1 MKAKRAIYSIL
12 LILFSLLLAADL
24 VVWFLASDPSAEA
37 VGQES
42 FPFASSEGMT
52 LPEGVTLPEGMTRPE
67 SGGPPEGMTLPEG
80 ATFPGRGTESE
91 GAGRSRRN
99 GSAEE
104 SEADAAETLPSYIPS
119 EVQALAPYARKIYP
133 YRLYILIGA
142 AVGMILCI
150 LRLVLLGKKI
160 RQQAESQE
168 GEGVSLRRVALWPAV
183 LLLLAAL
190 VLVVFLFPVNEEE
203 QTEDGAVTNERVLWG
218 QVEEKDIASFI
229 QSAGALEEQEAV
241 SVKIPASVTVSSV
254 CVKNG
259 DLVTDGQIVAKADQT
274 SVMQAIATI
283 HTVLE
288 EIDDQLQEAHE
299 AKGSTSLTAPVAGTV
314 KAVYAQAGDRAIDVM
329 NDHGAL
335 LLLSLDGRMAVQL
348 PASEALTVGSKVIVT
363 LPDGTELAGEV
374 AFLEEGVATVTV
386 VDRGYAVGTE
396 VFVKTEGGEV
406 LGSGPLSVHKALNIT
421 GYLGIV
427 TRVYT
432 QEGSTVNGDDV
443 LFDLSDTEDLAEYAA
458 LLQRRETY
466 EKELKTLFE
475 LYEDGYIHA
484 PCAGRIEGLDETI
497 PYATLANL
505 VTGLTVRFIASDP
518 DSPENKDPKAYKN
531 FLATVEGKDGNTVSL
546 INGELTTNLSAYS
559 PLPAPSGELTG
570 TFTFKG
576 SEIIWIKINDVWAS
590 KHISDI
596 WVGDRLLFTFDSE
609 DGNLVWVIVE
619 RTESSVEPRPSPTP
633 SASPNPSGSPNPS
646 NGPGNHGG
654 RISFGKSAPQATPK
668 PAYTIAK
675 KELCTVTPQER
686 MLLTVPIDELD
697 VLALSLGQ
705 EADLYLDA
713 LPTMGLRATVTKIDP
728 EGVNSGGNTKY
739 SVTLALDRAEQLYPG
754 MNGTVC
760 FPRRTGNAVMTVPL
774 AAVSEEGRRVVVYT
788 AYDEETDELLSP
800 VEVQTGVSDG
810 TDVEI
815 LAGLALGDAYCY
827 RYADAISYVTE

>member
-1 MKAKRAIYSIL
+1 MKVKRAIYSIL

-24 VVWFLASDPSAEA
+24 VVWFLVSDPSAEA
-37 VGQES
+37 AGQES
-42 FPFASSEGMT
+42 FPFASSEGMP
-52 LPEGVTLPEGMTRPE
+52 LSEGVTLPEGMTRPE

-80 ATFPGRGTESE
+80 ATFPGRGIESE
-91 GAGRSRRN
+91 GTGRSRRS

-104 SEADAAETLPSYIPS
+104 PEADAAETLPSWVPS

-150 LRLVLLGKKI
+150 LRLVLLSKKI

-218 QVEEKDIASFI
+218 QVEEKDIASLI

-241 SVKIPASVTVSSV
+241 SVKIPVSVTVSSV

-259 DLVTDGQIVAKADQT
+259 ELVTAGQIVAKADQT

-329 NDHGAL
+329 N
-335 LLLSLDGRMAVQL
+335 
-348 PASEALTVGSKVIVT
+348 
-363 LPDGTELAGEV
+363 
-374 AFLEEGVATVTV
+374 LEEGVATVTV

-396 VFVKTEGGEV
+396 VSVKTEGGEV

-505 VTGLTVRFIASDP
+505 VAGLVVRQLATGPEDADP
-518 DSPENKDPKAYKN
+518 AELNN
-531 FLATVEGKDGNTVSL
+531 FLAEVESVDGSTLSMVKGGIVSGL
-546 INGELTTNLSAYS
+546 DVYSA
-559 PLPAPSGELTG
+559 LPAPSGELNGTYAIPGSVPIYRFSGGWNRITTG
-570 TFTFKG
+570 
-576 SEIIWIKINDVWAS
+576 
-590 KHISDI
+590 DI
-596 WVGDRLLFTFDSE
+596 WQGDRIMFTFDES
-609 DGNLVWVIVE
+609 GSLLWVIVE

-646 NGPGNHGG
+646 NGPGSHGG

-668 PAYTIAK
+668 PAYTIAE
-675 KELCTVTPQER
+675 KELCTVTPQKR

-774 AAVSEEGRRVVVYT
+774 AALSEEGRRVVVYT

-815 LAGLALGDAYCY
+815 VAGLAPGDDYCY

>member
-104 SEADAAETLPSYIPS
+104 SETDAAETLPSYIPS

-299 AKGSTSLTAPVAGTV
+299 AKASTSLTAPVAGTV

-348 PASEALTVGSKVIVT
+348 PASEALTVGSKAIVT

-374 AFLEEGVATVTV
+374 VFLEEGVATVTV

-505 VTGLTVRFIASDP
+505 VAGLVARQLATGPADADP
-518 DSPENKDPKAYKN
+518 AELNN
-531 FLATVEGKDGNTVSL
+531 FLAEVESVDGSAVSMVKGG
-546 INGELTTNLSAYS
+546 IVSGMDAYS
-559 PLPAPSGELTG
+559 PLPAPSGELMGTYTIPDSVPIYRFSSGWNRITTG
-570 TFTFKG
+570 
-576 SEIIWIKINDVWAS
+576 
-590 KHISDI
+590 DI
-596 WVGDRLLFTFDSE
+596 WRGDRILFTFDRNDS
-609 DGNLVWVIVE
+609 LMWVIVE
-619 RTESSVEPRPSPTP
+619 RTESSVEPSPTP

-668 PAYTIAK
+668 PAYTIAE

-760 FPRRTGNAVMTVPL
+760 FPRRTGNGVMTVPL

>member
-1 MKAKRAIYSIL
+1 M
-12 LILFSLLLAADL
+12 
-24 VVWFLASDPSAEA
+24 
-37 VGQES
+37 
-42 FPFASSEGMT
+42 
-52 LPEGVTLPEGMTRPE
+52 
-67 SGGPPEGMTLPEG
+67 
-80 ATFPGRGTESE
+80 
-91 GAGRSRRN
+91 
-99 GSAEE
+99 
-104 SEADAAETLPSYIPS
+104 
-119 EVQALAPYARKIYP
+119 
-133 YRLYILIGA
+133 
-142 AVGMILCI
+142 
-150 LRLVLLGKKI
+150 
-160 RQQAESQE
+160 
-168 GEGVSLRRVALWPAV
+168 
-183 LLLLAAL
+183 
-190 VLVVFLFPVNEEE
+190 
-203 QTEDGAVTNERVLWG
+203 
-218 QVEEKDIASFI
+218 
-229 QSAGALEEQEAV
+229 
-241 SVKIPASVTVSSV
+241 KIPASVTVSSV

-299 AKGSTSLTAPVAGTV
+299 AKASTSLTAPVAGTV

-348 PASEALTVGSKVIVT
+348 PASEALTVGSKAIVT

-374 AFLEEGVATVTV
+374 VFLEEGVATVTV

-406 LGSGPLSVHKALNIT
+406 LGSGPLSDHKALNIT

-505 VTGLTVRFIASDP
+505 VAGLVARQLATGPADADP
-518 DSPENKDPKAYKN
+518 AELNN
-531 FLATVEGKDGNTVSL
+531 FLAEVESVDGSAVSMVKGG
-546 INGELTTNLSAYS
+546 IVSGMDAYS
-559 PLPAPSGELTG
+559 PLPAPSGELMGTYTIPDSVPIYRFSSGWNRITTG
-570 TFTFKG
+570 
-576 SEIIWIKINDVWAS
+576 
-590 KHISDI
+590 DI
-596 WVGDRLLFTFDSE
+596 WRGDRILFTFDRNDS
-609 DGNLVWVIVE
+609 LMWVIVE
-619 RTESSVEPRPSPTP
+619 RTESSVEPSPTP

-668 PAYTIAK
+668 PAYTIAE

-760 FPRRTGNAVMTVPL
+760 FPRRTGNGVMTVPL

>member
-1 MKAKRAIYSIL
+1 MKVKRAIYSIL

-24 VVWFLASDPSAEA
+24 VVWFLVSDPSAEA
-37 VGQES
+37 AGQES

-52 LPEGVTLPEGMTRPE
+52 LPEGVTLPEG
-67 SGGPPEGMTLPEG
+67 

-91 GAGRSRRN
+91 GTGRSRRS

-104 SEADAAETLPSYIPS
+104 PEADAAETLPSWVPS

-218 QVEEKDIASFI
+218 QVEEKDIASLI

-241 SVKIPASVTVSSV
+241 SVKIPVSVTVSSV

-259 DLVTDGQIVAKADQT
+259 ELVTAGQIVAKADQT

-335 LLLSLDGRMAVQL
+335 MLLSLDGRMAVQL

-466 EKELKTLFE
+466 EKELKALFE

-505 VTGLTVRFIASDP
+505 VAGLVVRQLATGPEDADP
-518 DSPENKDPKAYKN
+518 AELNN
-531 FLATVEGKDGNTVSL
+531 FLAEVESVDGSTLSMVKGGIVSGL
-546 INGELTTNLSAYS
+546 DAYS
-559 PLPAPSGELTG
+559 ALPAPSGELNGTYAIPGSVPIYRFSGGWNRITTG
-570 TFTFKG
+570 
-576 SEIIWIKINDVWAS
+576 
-590 KHISDI
+590 DI
-596 WVGDRLLFTFDSE
+596 WQGDRIMFTFDES
-609 DGNLVWVIVE
+609 GSLLWVIAE
-619 RTESSVEPRPSPTP
+619 RTESSVEPTPSPSPSP
-633 SASPNPSGSPNPS
+633 SAGPNPSGSPNPS
-646 NGPGNHGG
+646 NGPGSHGG

-668 PAYTIAK
+668 PAYTIAE

-774 AAVSEEGRRVVVYT
+774 AALSEEGRRVVVYT

-815 LAGLALGDAYCY
+815 VAGLAPGDDYCY

>member
-1 MKAKRAIYSIL
+1 MKVKRAIYSIL

-24 VVWFLASDPSAEA
+24 VVWFLVPDPSAEA
-37 VGQES
+37 AGQES

-91 GAGRSRRN
+91 GTGRSRRS

-104 SEADAAETLPSYIPS
+104 PEADAAETLPSWVPS

-150 LRLVLLGKKI
+150 LRLVLLSKKI

-218 QVEEKDIASFI
+218 QVEEKDIASLI

-241 SVKIPASVTVSSV
+241 SVKIPVSVTVSSV

-259 DLVTDGQIVAKADQT
+259 ELVTAGQIVAKADQT

-335 LLLSLDGRMAVQL
+335 MLLSLDGRMAVQL

-374 AFLEEGVATVTV
+374 AFLEEGVASSPASI
-386 VDRGYAVGTE
+386 RRKAARSMGT
-396 VFVKTEGGEV
+396 T
-406 LGSGPLSVHKALNIT
+406 
-421 GYLGIV
+421 
-427 TRVYT
+427 
-432 QEGSTVNGDDV
+432 
-443 LFDLSDTEDLAEYAA
+443 
-458 LLQRRETY
+458 
-466 EKELKTLFE
+466 
-475 LYEDGYIHA
+475 
-484 PCAGRIEGLDETI
+484 
-497 PYATLANL
+497 
-505 VTGLTVRFIASDP
+505 
-518 DSPENKDPKAYKN
+518 
-531 FLATVEGKDGNTVSL
+531 
-546 INGELTTNLSAYS
+546 
-559 PLPAPSGELTG
+559 
-570 TFTFKG
+570 
-576 SEIIWIKINDVWAS
+576 
-590 KHISDI
+590 
-596 WVGDRLLFTFDSE
+596 
-609 DGNLVWVIVE
+609 
-619 RTESSVEPRPSPTP
+619 SSS
-633 SASPNPSGSPNPS
+633 
-646 NGPGNHGG
+646 
-654 RISFGKSAPQATPK
+654 I
-668 PAYTIAK
+668 
-675 KELCTVTPQER
+675 
-686 MLLTVPIDELD
+686 
-697 VLALSLGQ
+697 
-705 EADLYLDA
+705 
-713 LPTMGLRATVTKIDP
+713 
-728 EGVNSGGNTKY
+728 
-739 SVTLALDRAEQLYPG
+739 
-754 MNGTVC
+754 
-760 FPRRTGNAVMTVPL
+760 
-774 AAVSEEGRRVVVYT
+774 
-788 AYDEETDELLSP
+788 
-800 VEVQTGVSDG
+800 
-810 TDVEI
+810 
-815 LAGLALGDAYCY
+815 
-827 RYADAISYVTE
+827 

>member
-37 VGQES
+37 VGKES
-42 FPFASSEGMT
+42 FPFASS
-52 LPEGVTLPEGMTRPE
+52 
-67 SGGPPEGMTLPEG
+67 EGMTLPEG

-142 AVGMILCI
+142 AVGMILCT

-229 QSAGALEEQEAV
+229 QSTGALEEQEAV

-299 AKGSTSLTAPVAGTV
+299 AKASTSLTAPVAGTV

-335 LLLSLDGRMAVQL
+335 MLLSLDGRMAVQL
-348 PASEALTVGSKVIVT
+348 PASEALTVGSKAIVT

-443 LFDLSDTEDLAEYAA
+443 LFDLSDTENLAEYAA
-458 LLQRRETY
+458 LLRQREKY
-466 EKELKTLFE
+466 EAELQKLFE
-475 LYEDGYIHA
+475 IYQDGYIHA

-505 VTGLTVRFIASDP
+505 VMGLVARQLATGPADADP
-518 DSPENKDPKAYKN
+518 AELNN
-531 FLATVEGKDGNTVSL
+531 FLAEVESVDGSAVSMVKGG
-546 INGELTTNLSAYS
+546 IVSGMDAYS
-559 PLPAPSGELTG
+559 PLPAPSGELMGTYTIPDSVPIYRFSSGWNRITTG
-570 TFTFKG
+570 
-576 SEIIWIKINDVWAS
+576 
-590 KHISDI
+590 DI
-596 WVGDRLLFTFDSE
+596 WQGDRILFTFDRNDS
-609 DGNLVWVIVE
+609 LMWVIVE
-619 RTESSVEPRPSPTP
+619 RTESSPTPSPTP

-760 FPRRTGNAVMTVPL
+760 FPRRTGNGVMTVPL